1 MHRNMQDL
9 LESYWAATEVL
20 ATASERLSTAEAGSA
35 EADDRLREVARAFR
49 AVRHCRRELGESAG
63 EEVLQALQRARLPVT

>member
-20 ATASERLSTAEAGSA
+20 ATATQRLSTAEAGSA
-35 EADDRLREVARAFR
+35 EADDLLREVALAFR
-49 AVRHCRRELGESAG
+49 TVRRCRRDLVDCAG
-63 EEVLQALQRARLPVT
+63 EEVLQALERARLSV